1 MVEIGRLLTAMVTPF
16 DATGAVNYPQA
27 RKLARALLD
36 SGSDGLVIGGTTGE
50 APAMTDEERLKL
62 FAEVK
67 DEIGSDGAVV
77 AGTTDNNTR
86 RSIEISKEAE
96 KLGVDALLLTVPAY
110 NKPPQEG
117 LFQHFKAISEAVH
130 IPGILYNV
138 PTRTAL
144 NMTPETTLR
153 LAKIE
158 NIVGVKEASSNADQI
173 TSIIEGA
180 PHGFKVWS
188 GNDNETF
195 SVMCTGGYGI
205 VSVAS
210 NIMGLQIKHMMGLIL
225 EGEIEGA
232 AREHRR
238 MLPIFNALFWVT
250 NPVPVKYAMNRAGF
264 DVGKPR
270 LPMVEAALADKSFP
284 AKFDAVMDK
293 YVMDLPTGRK
303 NGKMGK
309 H

>member
-1 MVEIGRLLTAMVTPF
+1 VAEIGRLLTAMVTPF
-16 DATGAVNYPQA
+16 KENGDVNYPQA
-27 RKLARALLD
+27 RKLARGLLD

-50 APAMTDEERLKL
+50 APAMTDDERLML

-67 DEIGSDGAVV
+67 KEIGTRGAVI

-96 KLGVDALLLTVPAY
+96 KLGVDGLLLTVPAY

-117 LFQHFKAISEAVH
+117 LYQHFKSIADAIH

-138 PTRTAL
+138 PGRTAL
-144 NMTPETTLR
+144 NMTAETTLR
-153 LAKIE
+153 LAKVP
-158 NIVGVKEASSNADQI
+158 NIVGVKEASSMADQI
-173 TSIIEGA
+173 TTVIDQA
-180 PHGFKVWS
+180 PAGFKVWS

-195 SVMCTGGYGI
+195 PVMCAGGYGI

-210 NIMGLQIKHMMGLIL
+210 NIIGLQIKRMMGLIL
-225 EGEIEGA
+225 EGEIEKA

-250 NPVPVKYAMNRAGF
+250 NPVPIKYAMNRAGF

-270 LPMVEAALADKSFP
+270 LPMVEAALADKNFP

-293 YVMDLPTGRK
+293 YDVDLPVPGKTGKGAKR
-303 NGKMGK
+303 
-309 H
+309 